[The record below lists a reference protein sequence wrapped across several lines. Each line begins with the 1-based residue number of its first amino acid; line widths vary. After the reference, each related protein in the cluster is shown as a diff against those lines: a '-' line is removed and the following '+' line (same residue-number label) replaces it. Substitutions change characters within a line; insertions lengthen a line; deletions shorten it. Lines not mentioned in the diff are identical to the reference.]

1 VTTSSPTT
9 SSPTRALLQILDVE
23 NIGGDVFRGR
33 SPPGSTRRVYGGQA
47 IAQALAAAQ
56 RTTPADRPVHSL
68 HAYFLLA
75 GDPREPIDY
84 EVERIRDGRSFTT
97 RRCLGRQGGRAIF
110 SLEASFHAEEPGLE
124 HAVAA
129 PSAPDPEALP
139 TSSALANRFR
149 AFLPQDAVDRL
160 AAPSAFDMRAVDPAT
175 LLPGSKRAM
184 GDQKFWF
191 RVTERLPDDDALHR
205 ALLAY
210 FSDMTLLNAALALH
224 GKSVFDTDMQVASL
238 DHALWFH
245 RPFRV
250 DDWLLY
256 AQESPVAHGARTLT
270 RGQIFTRGGRL
281 VASVA
286 QEGLARTRTAEA
298 T

>member
-1 VTTSSPTT
+1 MATNASTQ
-9 SSPTRALLQILDVE
+9 ALLQILDLE
-23 NIGGDVFRGR
+23 TLGEDRFRGV
-33 SPPGSTRRVYGGQA
+33 SPEGSARRVYGGQA
-47 IAQALAAAQ
+47 IAQALTAAQ

-75 GDPREPIDY
+75 GDSREPIDY
-84 EVERIRDGRSFTT
+84 DVDRIRDGKSFTT
-97 RRCLGRQGGRAIF
+97 RRCVGVQRDRAIF
-110 SLEASFHAEEPGLE
+110 SLEASFQREEKGLE

-129 PSAPDPEALP
+129 PEAPDPESLP
-139 TSSALANRFR
+139 TTSALAERFR
-149 AFLPQDAVDRL
+149 GFLPRQAVDHFK
-160 AAPSAFDMRAVDPAT
+160 AAAAFDMRVVDPENLFSQAQDET
-175 LLPGSKRAM
+175 

-224 GKSVFDTDMQVASL
+224 GRSVFDADLQVASL

-250 DDWLLY
+250 DAWLLY
-256 AQESPVAHGARTLT
+256 AQASPVAHGARTLT
-270 RGQIFTRGGRL
+270 HGQIFTREGAL

-286 QEGLARTRTAEA
+286 QEGLARLREENAG
-298 T
+298 